1 MQDGSARVACL
12 LVPALGVRMDFLQDA
27 SEEISMGCI
36 PDELLAFARQVL
48 GPSEL
53 VADCSWKHRMSSVV
67 SLHDMGGATWFL
79 KQHHDRERY
88 LAEITAYRRWV
99 PALAGRAPRLRAFDD
114 SLQAVIVSAVPGELP
129 PWPAASADDDG
140 SEERIADAAIQQ
152 SAGALLRQLHDGQ
165 PALPWD
171 DFGSAKAAEFDQLRP
186 FAAGL
191 LTSHELATAR
201 SQVHELAGQP
211 CPVRVPCHRDYTP
224 RNWLVD
230 AGTVYVVDFEWSRL
244 DVWVSDLARLH
255 LGIWPARPDLRDAF
269 LNGYGRELTDADH
282 AILHGCAVLT
292 AVWMLVKAHE
302 SHQPSFE
309 EGSRTALRRLIRS
322 RH

>member
-1 MQDGSARVACL
+1 
-12 LVPALGVRMDFLQDA
+12 MDLLQDA
-27 SEEISMGCI
+27 FEETNMGRV
-36 PDELLAFARQVL
+36 PDELLAFATQIL

-53 VADCSWKHRMSSVV
+53 VADCSWKHRMSLVV
-67 SLHDMGGATWFL
+67 SLRDGGGATWFL
-79 KQHHDRERY
+79 KQHNDRERY
-88 LAEITAYRRWV
+88 LAEVTAYHRWV

-114 SLQAVIVSAVPGELP
+114 SLHAVILSAVPGELS
-129 PWPAASADDDG
+129 PWPAADMEDDDSKG
-140 SEERIADAAIQQ
+140 RIAEAAIQHG
-152 SAGALLRQLHDGQ
+152 AGALLRQLHDGQ

-171 DFGSAKAAEFDQLRP
+171 DFESAKAEEFDQLMP

-191 LTSHELATAR
+191 LTSHELAMAR
-201 SQVHELAGQP
+201 SQVHELTRQP
-211 CPVRVPCHRDYTP
+211 CPVKVPCHRDYTP

-230 AGTVYVVDFEWSRL
+230 AGRVYVVDFEWSRL

-255 LGIWPARPDLRDAF
+255 LGIWTTQPDLREVF
-269 LNGYGRELTDADH
+269 LNGYGRELEDADH

-309 EGSRTALRRLIRS
+309 DGSRTALQRLIGS